1 MRDRAVVRSD
11 MKKQWAVA
19 IFLLLNLL
27 AVASMRDLSAPTN
40 RLVSG
45 DGSPTPSLPVL
56 PEK

>member
-1 MRDRAVVRSD
+1 MRGRAAVRSD

-27 AVASMRDLSAPTN
+27 AVASMRDLSAAPN
-40 RLVSG
+40 WLVSG
-45 DGSPTPSLPVL
+45 GGSPTPSLPVL